1 MVFLHPCG
9 LLGSAFNGCADWS
22 TNVTFKQEIANPL
35 SSGFEGSCLKG
46 KRMAHLLCSE
56 DCGDVLIDHWLELL
70 SMYPKDIYSEH
81 KGWGHMK
88 DENKICGSA
97 VTRNVFVS
105 TTENRNVSLLESQF
119 TRVPGIRKRGDMTAQ
134 KKNGLSTFQQTIF

>member
-1 MVFLHPCG
+1 MMGTCCVH
-9 LLGSAFNGCADWS
+9 
-22 TNVTFKQEIANPL
+22 E
-35 SSGFEGSCLKG
+35 
-46 KRMAHLLCSE
+46 KRKKK
-56 DCGDVLIDHWLELL
+56 WLVK
-70 SMYPKDIYSEH
+70 PRDIYSEH
-81 KGWGHMK
+81 KGGGHME